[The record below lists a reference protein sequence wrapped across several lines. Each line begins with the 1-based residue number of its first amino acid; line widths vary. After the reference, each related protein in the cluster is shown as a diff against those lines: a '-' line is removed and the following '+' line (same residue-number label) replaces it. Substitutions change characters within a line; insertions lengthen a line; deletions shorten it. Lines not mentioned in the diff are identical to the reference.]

1 MLLKKYAA
9 SFITAGKESGGSQ
22 SDGHDLSRAH
32 RASPWE
38 LKNHRINSNML

>member
-22 SDGHDLSRAH
+22 SYGHDLSRAH
-32 RASPWE
+32 RALLVIAPAFKN
-38 LKNHRINSNML
+38 LKIIA